1 MSKKKLIVPD
11 KLSEITL
18 GQYQKFTKVLSKDP
32 DETLLQKKAIEIFCR
47 VDEIMVDQF
56 KYSSI
61 LETFEVINEMLM
73 EKPKF
78 IPVFKYQGEK
88 FGFIPKLDDMSF
100 AEFVDLDVLIS
111 DWDTMDE
118 AMNVLFRRV
127 TDQKGDRY
135 LIEGYNSEDK
145 TNFKNMSLDVA
156 LGAVFFL
163 QSLRTELVKHTLSY
177 LERTTLKIS
186 EAQRKAFQSLSV
198 GSALSMPYHR
208 ETLQNL
214 KK

>member
-1 MSKKKLIVPD
+1 MSQKKLIVPD

-18 GQYQKFTKVLSKDP
+18 GQYQKFNKVLSQDP
-32 DETLLQKKAIEIFCR
+32 EETVLQKKAIEIFCK
-47 VDEIMVDQF
+47 VDEIIVDQF
-56 KYSSI
+56 KYNSI
-61 LETFEVINEMLM
+61 IETFEVINSMLLQ
-73 EKPKF
+73 KPEF

-100 AEFVDLDVLIS
+100 AEFVDLDMLIS
-111 DWDTMDE
+111 DWDTMDQ
-118 AMNVLFRRV
+118 AMNVLFRKV
-127 TDQKGDRY
+127 TNQKGDKY
-135 LIEGYNSEDK
+135 LIQKYDSDQK

-177 LERTTLKIS
+177 LERTNLKITK
-186 EAQRKAFQSLSV
+186 AQRKAFQSLSA
-198 GSALSMPYHR
+198 GLGLSMPYHR
-208 ETLQNL
+208 ETLHAS